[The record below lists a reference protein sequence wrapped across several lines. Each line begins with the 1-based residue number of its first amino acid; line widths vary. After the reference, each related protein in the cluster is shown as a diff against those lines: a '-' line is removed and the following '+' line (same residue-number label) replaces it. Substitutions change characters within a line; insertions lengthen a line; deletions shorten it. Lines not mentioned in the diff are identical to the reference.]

1 MPAPS
6 LEVEGTWPRWAFC
19 GLARSCFYGPGTL
32 ADSSRLITVMQWC
45 LDGGV
50 TVVAGGRGQ
59 GRLPCN
65 GFWVGEKMGEVG
77 LKGEKEVAGTR
88 KAMFL
93 LQPRFG
99 TSGGRDLR
107 SVTSFP
113 EPRRVT
119 TMV

>member
-1 MPAPS
+1 MEGS
-6 LEVEGTWPRWAFC
+6 QLLQGVEVRA
-19 GLARSCFYGPGTL
+19 
-32 ADSSRLITVMQWC
+32 
-45 LDGGV
+45 
-50 TVVAGGRGQ
+50 
-59 GRLPCN
+59 

-88 KAMFL
+88 KALFL

-119 TMV
+119 TMVWSSFRLFSYQSPGLWGKGQDLGEDLWGHPKEVREEHIVLLILVLTE